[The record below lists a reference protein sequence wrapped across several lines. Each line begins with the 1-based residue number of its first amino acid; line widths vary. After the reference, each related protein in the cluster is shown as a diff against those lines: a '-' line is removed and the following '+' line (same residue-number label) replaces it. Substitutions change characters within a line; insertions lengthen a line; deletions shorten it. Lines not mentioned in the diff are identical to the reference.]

1 MKSAIEKMVEW
12 LNENH
17 PTAVPGEEVIHHL
30 KRVEQMN
37 EQMAYNQGF
46 TKAKSIYLDAEWSTL
61 KAVYKSIVLSGF
73 GWHIANMQTIWFM
86 FPTEDHGICERP
98 KG

>member
-12 LNENH
+12 LQENH
-17 PTAVPGEEVIHHL
+17 PNAVPGEEVIHHL

-46 TKAKSIYLDAEWSTL
+46 TKAKSIYLDAE
-61 KAVYKSIVLSGF
+61 
-73 GWHIANMQTIWFM
+73 
-86 FPTEDHGICERP
+86 
-98 KG
+98 

>member
-12 LNENH
+12 LQENH
-17 PTAVPGEEVIHHL
+17 PTAVPSEEVIHHL

-46 TKAKSIYLDAEWSTL
+46 TKAKSIYLDAE
-61 KAVYKSIVLSGF
+61 
-73 GWHIANMQTIWFM
+73 
-86 FPTEDHGICERP
+86 
-98 KG
+98 